1 MGRRCRR
8 TLTSKLS
15 ILDIRLK
22 ILDTQRV
29 TSEERTTWTGLLSLV
44 AVPAVY
50 LVWSLSRG
58 GIPGVGWERPLVTS
72 FVALVVVGVLASVLG
87 TVIAAARART
97 DEEPDAI
104 AGFDE
109 RDARVR
115 DRGARLSGLT
125 LGLWVVALF
134 VLAVS
139 HVPQVWIAHA
149 AFAAVV
155 VAGSVDA
162 VARIATYRRGG

>member
-1 MGRRCRR
+1 MP
-8 TLTSKLS
+8 
-15 ILDIRLK
+15 
-22 ILDTQRV
+22 
-29 TSEERTTWTGLLSLV
+29 TT
-44 AVPAVY
+44 Y
-50 LVWSLSRG
+50 LVWLVSQG
-58 GIPGVGWERPLVTS
+58 GLAGVGWERPLATA
-72 FVALVVVGVLASVLG
+72 FVALVVVGVLASVVV
-87 TVIAAARART
+87 TVIAAVRTRADQEPGAFAR
-97 DEEPDAI
+97 
-104 AGFDE
+104 FDE

-162 VARIATYRRGG
+162 VARIATYRRG